1 LKSNQQHLLEFE
13 DGIFYSAGNIN
24 SDTANMKKSVYTFLP
39 EYHKDQEI
47 LSFAFVSVE
56 GILLLQISE
65 MAIVPNFVKHI
76 YNFLNRRRSWW

>member
-1 LKSNQQHLLEFE
+1 
-13 DGIFYSAGNIN
+13 
-24 SDTANMKKSVYTFLP
+24 MKKSVYTFLP

-76 YNFLNRRRSWW
+76 YNFLTYLMRPEPASTLVM